1 MNILGINYL
10 SESTVSIIKNGKLIF
25 ALSEERLNRKK
36 NWYGIPYE
44 SIKIAK
50 KILNNK
56 INSVVTCGFSAI
68 EKNMPNELEFINQ
81 INSVKKSKLKKSVK
95 IKQINFLK
103 KRRDHEDKVI
113 NERTLDVINKL
124 KKIFKNLIVYDHHTA
139 HAATA
144 AFYSKFKNCYV
155 LTIDGWGDDAS
166 SKIFEFGKNGLNLIS
181 KTDTINSLG
190 YFYGSIT
197 KLLGFKPHQHEGK
210 ILGLAAYGNPK
221 KAYKEIKK
229 LINYDT
235 KSKSFKGLYDKGIY
249 QAQYQNDNLKYL
261 KKNYSRE
268 DICAAAQLVLEETV
282 LKCIK
287 NLSKKKFNIALAGGV
302 FANVKLNQKI
312 MELNKVK
319 DLFIF
324 PNMGDGGLS
333 VGAAVLEYF
342 NKTNKRPKKLKN
354 YYLGLK
360 YSEAEIIKEIKKNN
374 LNFKK
379 FKNLP
384 HEIAIRISQGKVVAH
399 FNDKMEFGPRAL
411 GNRSILCSAKRKEIN
426 KELNKKLNRTEFMP
440 FAPVIMEEFLKKYFV
455 YSKGKKNFENM
466 TMTCRCKKIM
476 SMSSPA
482 AVHVDN
488 TARPQSVS
496 RKNNSRLYDILN
508 EYYEITGIPVLINT
522 SFNLHEEPIVNS
534 PNDAIRAYLQGNLDC
549 LVLNNILIEK

>member
-1 MNILGINYL
+1 MNILGINFL
-10 SESTVSIIKNGKLIF
+10 SESTACIIKNGKLIF
-25 ALSEERLNRKK
+25 AISEERINRKK
-36 NWYGIPYE
+36 NWYGIPYK
-44 SIKIAK
+44 SINLARK
-50 KILNNK
+50 LVSNK
-56 INSVVTCGFSAI
+56 IDRVVTCGVSAI
-68 EKNMPNELEFINQ
+68 EKNMPNEIEFFNQ
-81 INSVKKSKLKKSVK
+81 INNVKKSNLKKNIK
-95 IKQINFLK
+95 NKQINFLK
-103 KRRDHEDKVI
+103 QRRDHEDKVI
-113 NERTLDVINKL
+113 NERTLDVIKKL
-124 KKIFKNLIVYDHHTA
+124 KKMFKNLTVYDHHTA

-210 ILGLAAYGNPK
+210 ILGLAAYGNPN

-229 LINYDT
+229 LIKYDT

-249 QAQYQNDNLKYL
+249 QAQYQNNNLKYL
-261 KKNYSRE
+261 KKKYSRE
-268 DICAAAQLVLEETV
+268 DICAAAQIVLEETV

-287 NLSKKKFNIALAGGV
+287 HLSKKKFNIALAGGV

-319 DLFIF
+319 NLFIF

-342 NKTNKRPKKLKN
+342 NKTNKRPKKLEN

-360 YSEAEIIKEIKKNN
+360 YTEAEIIKEIKKNN
-374 LNFKK
+374 LTFKK

-384 HEIAIRISQGKVVAH
+384 YEIAKRISKGKVVAH

-440 FAPVIMEEFLKKYFV
+440 FAPVIMEEFLEKYFIFA
-455 YSKGKKNFENM
+455 KGEKNFENM

-476 SMSSPA
+476 SLSSPA

-549 LVLNNILIEK
+549 LILNNFLIE